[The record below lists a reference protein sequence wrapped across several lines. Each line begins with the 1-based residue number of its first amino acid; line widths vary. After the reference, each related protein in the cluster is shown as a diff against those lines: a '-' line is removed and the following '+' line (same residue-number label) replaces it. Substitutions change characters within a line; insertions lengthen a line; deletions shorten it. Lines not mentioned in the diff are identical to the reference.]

1 MTIEARNG
9 NNNIADRQTSSLRES
24 QHGSGR
30 LARELSQA
38 AKSCNGAT
46 RWWVQHY
53 DTSAASTTTRLSGA
67 GHQLC
72 L

>member
-46 RWWVQHY
+46 R
-53 DTSAASTTTRLSGA
+53 
-67 GHQLC
+67 
-72 L
+72 